1 MLHLQES
8 IGRYNKNI
16 RTADRAPEIASKIVL
31 EMVHNQL
38 QRDVELSAQTVV
50 ACLAGILNG

>member
-38 QRDVELSAQTVV
+38 QRSPFCSNRCRVPCGVS
-50 ACLAGILNG
+50 